1 VRTDHYDNQGVET
14 VKLDELLGEARDTM
28 TVKRV
33 FGEPYEKNGVTFI
46 PAAAI
51 RGGGGGGEGEED
63 GARAGSGAGFG
74 VIARPVGAYTIKGDS
89 VEWVPAADATRVIL
103 MGQTI
108 AIVGLLVLRSIL
120 RRRKRRS

>member
-1 VRTDHYDNQGVET
+1 M
-14 VKLDELLGEARDTM
+14 KLDELLTEARDTM

-51 RGGGGGGEGEED
+51 RGGGGGGEGEE
-63 GARAGSGAGFG
+63 GGNRAGSGGGFG
-74 VIARPVGAYTIKGDS
+74 VIARPVGAYTIEGDT
-89 VEWVPAADATRVIL
+89 VTWVPAADTTRVIL

-108 AIVGLLVLRSIL
+108 AIVALLVLRSVL
-120 RRRKRRS
+120 KKRRKRA